1 MCYNLDIMGQNSRET
16 QASKSALAWLHEAAS
31 KHAVSLIVVY
41 SIVIVS
47 IALLG
52 SVRLYDWARVRILQ
66 ASPEV
71 ALQFP
76 AANQSQPK
84 PNNNANPV
92 AAPANAANNAPA
104 NQVAAPLLPV
114 INVLLLGTD
123 ERSDD
128 PSPPRTDTMIL
139 LTLDPNTQTAGML
152 SFPRDL
158 WVPIPNLGITNKINT
173 AYMFGEEH
181 QYPGGG
187 AQLAKDTVSA
197 FIGQKVDY
205 YVHINFSGF
214 IRLIDLIGGVDVVV
228 PSTIND
234 DQYPTASYGVETFH
248 LDAGPQH
255 LDGET
260 ALKYARTRHIDSD
273 YGRARRQQELI
284 RAVSDKVLRSDM
296 ILTLLSN
303 AGSLL
308 TTMRDSV
315 DTDIPVKTQ
324 LELAASLQK
333 SNLRE
338 IRQLVLDSHYGD
350 ENFDGPDGAWIL
362 MPDRSKIRPALAQF
376 FNPPAQGPAGAIASA
391 DPSWVRVE
399 VLNGTDQPGV
409 AARTRDL
416 LQAQGWHVVSISD
429 ADRNDYSRTIVINYG
444 VPQALV
450 EKVSTDLGLQP
461 NLSRLTGMKSTA
473 PIDVR
478 IVVGKDILSKVK
490 LP

>member
-1 MCYNLDIMGQNSRET
+1 MDRFGVARKYVVGLTI
-16 QASKSALAWLHEAAS
+16 
-31 KHAVSLIVVY
+31 VY
-41 SIVIVS
+41 SIVILS
-47 IALLG
+47 IALFG
-52 SVRLYDWARVRILQ
+52 SVRLYDWARGRILQ
-66 ASPEV
+66 ASPQV
-71 ALQFP
+71 ATQFP
-76 AANQSQPK
+76 ATNESQPK
-84 PNNNANPV
+84 PSNSTGPV
-92 AAPANAANNAPA
+92 VAPANANNVSPA
-104 NQVAAPLLPV
+104 NQAAAAPALPV

-123 ERSDD
+123 ERADD

-139 LTLDPNTQTAGML
+139 LTFDPNTQTAGML

-158 WVPIPNLGITNKINT
+158 WVPIPTLGITNKINT
-173 AYMFGEEH
+173 AYMFGEKNR
-181 QYPGGG
+181 YPGGG

-205 YVHINFSGF
+205 YVHINFGGF
-214 IRLIDLIGGVDVVV
+214 IRLIDLISGVDVVV
-228 PSTIND
+228 PTTIND
-234 DQYPTASYGVETFH
+234 DQYPTANYGVETFH
-248 LDAGPQH
+248 LAAGPQH

-260 ALKYARTRHIDSD
+260 ALKYARTRHTDSD

-308 TTMRDSV
+308 TTIRDSV
-315 DTDIPVKTQ
+315 DTDIPIKTQ
-324 LELAASLQK
+324 LELATSLQK

-338 IRQLVLDSHYGD
+338 IRQLVLDNHYGD
-350 ENFDGPDGAWIL
+350 ENLNGPEGAWIL
-362 MPDRSKIRPALAQF
+362 MPDRTKMRPALAQF
-376 FNPPAQGPAGAIASA
+376 FNPPAQGPAGAIAAA

-416 LQAQGWHVVSISD
+416 LQAHGWRVVSISD

-473 PIDVR
+473 PVDVR
-478 IVVGKDILSKVK
+478 IVVGKDILGKVK
-490 LP
+490 